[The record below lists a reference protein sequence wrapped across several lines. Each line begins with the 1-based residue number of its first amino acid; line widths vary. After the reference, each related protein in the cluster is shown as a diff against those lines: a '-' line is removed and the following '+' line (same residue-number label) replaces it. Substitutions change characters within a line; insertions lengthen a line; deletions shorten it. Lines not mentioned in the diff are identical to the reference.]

1 LTINT
6 MFSTLVQDD
15 IQSVEDLMRQQA
27 EGRHEDLVAALDVLI
42 SSGGKRIRPTITILV
57 GRMLGAPHKQ
67 LITLAAAIEML
78 HTATLVHDDL
88 IDGSLL
94 RRGMPTLN
102 SQWSPGATVLTGDF
116 MFARAAEL
124 AANTDSL
131 PAMKL
136 FAQTLSEIVN
146 GEMNQLFQ
154 SHCSLSRD
162 KYFDRIYAKTA
173 SLFRTSCCS
182 AALISPVSD
191 RVVDGM
197 CTFGYEIGMAF
208 QIVDDILDFTGEQ
221 RTLGKPV
228 GGDLSSGLFT
238 LPTIIYLE
246 DHQDE
251 PEIKELSSGDCD
263 ILEDDERLA
272 SLVEA
277 IRSSDA
283 IQKSH
288 QEAEKFVK
296 RGLDELLKQPISEE
310 RRALEEIA
318 DYIIQRNI

>member
-1 LTINT
+1 MTINT

-15 IQSVEDLMRQQA
+15 IQSVEALMRKQA
-27 EGRHEDLVAALDVLI
+27 EGRHEDLAAALDVLI

-57 GRMLGAPHKQ
+57 GRMLGAPQHQ

-124 AANTDSL
+124 AADTDSL

-146 GEMNQLFQ
+146 GEVNQLFQ
-154 SHCSLSRD
+154 SHCSLSHD

-182 AALISPVSD
+182 AALISPVSSE
-191 RVVDGM
+191 VVDSM

-238 LPTIIYLE
+238 LPAIIYFE
-246 DHQDE
+246 EHEDE
-251 PEIKELSSGDCD
+251 PEIKELSSGDCEVLDDDKKLSALIED
-263 ILEDDERLA
+263 IRN
-272 SLVEA
+272 
-277 IRSSDA
+277 SDA

-288 QEAEKFVK
+288 QEAKKFVE
-296 RGLDELLKQPISEE
+296 RGLDELLQQPLSEE

-318 DYIIQRNI
+318 EYIIQRNL

>member
-15 IQSVEDLMRQQA
+15 IQSVEALMRKQA
-27 EGRHEDLVAALDVLI
+27 EGRHEDLAAALDVLI

-57 GRMLGAPHKQ
+57 GRMLGAAHQQ

-146 GEMNQLFQ
+146 GEVNQLFQ

-173 SLFRTSCCS
+173 SLFKTSCCS

-191 RVVDGM
+191 VVVDSM

-238 LPTIIYLE
+238 LPAIIYFE
-246 DHQDE
+246 EHQDE
-251 PEIKELSSGDCD
+251 PEIRELSSGDCD
-263 ILEDDERLA
+263 ILEDEKKLS
-272 SLVEA
+272 SLVES
-277 IRSSDA
+277 IRKSDA

-288 QEAEKFVK
+288 QEAKKFVE
-296 RGLDELLKQPISEE
+296 RGLDELLQQPLSEE

-318 DYIIQRNI
+318 EYIIQRNL

>member
-15 IQSVEDLMRQQA
+15 IQSVEVLMRQQA
-27 EGRHEDLVAALDVLI
+27 EGKHEDLVAALDVLI
-42 SSGGKRIRPTITILV
+42 SAGGKRIRPTITILV
-57 GRMLGAPHKQ
+57 GRMLGAAHRQ

-124 AANTDSL
+124 AADTDSL

-146 GEMNQLFQ
+146 GEVNQLFQ
-154 SHCSLSRD
+154 SHCSLSKER
-162 KYFDRIYAKTA
+162 YFDRIYAKTA
-173 SLFRTSCCS
+173 SLFRTSCCA
-182 AALISPVSD
+182 AALISPASD
-191 RVVDGM
+191 HVVDSM
-197 CTFGYEIGMAF
+197 CTLGYEIGMAF

-238 LPTIIYLE
+238 LPAIIYFE
-246 DHQDE
+246 EHQDE

-263 ILEDDERLA
+263 ILEDEERLA

-277 IRSSDA
+277 IRNSDA

-288 QEAEKFVK
+288 QEAENFVQ
-296 RGLDELLKQPISEE
+296 RGLHELLKQPLSEE
-310 RRALEEIA
+310 RKALEEIA
-318 DYIIQRNI
+318 QYIIHRNI